1 VKDLDHILGTLLSLP
16 ASGSETPI
24 RNTADVH
31 FEYADE
37 APPAGE
43 AYYYVRL
50 IQSDGEMAW
59 GSPAW
64 VLYPR

>member
-1 VKDLDHILGTLLSLP
+1 MC
-16 ASGSETPI
+16 I
-24 RNTADVH
+24 RDRPTTADVN
-31 FEYADE
+31 FEYVDE

-43 AYYYVRL
+43 AYYYLRV

-64 VLYPR
+64 VRYQR